1 MTPEK
6 SPGVYLCSARRARVH
21 SAMRRE
27 CEPRGNTPPTKPT
40 GRSLMPQQTDA
51 SQHEEHAEA
60 ELAEELAN
68 KVAEV
73 TGDATLTRA
82 GCGEFFVA
90 DGI

>member
-1 MTPEK
+1 
-6 SPGVYLCSARRARVH
+6 
-21 SAMRRE
+21 
-27 CEPRGNTPPTKPT
+27 
-40 GRSLMPQQTDA
+40 MPQQTDA

-68 KVAEV
+68 EVAEV